1 MRAVPLVLVALA
13 ALSGCGNRTALEPRE
28 GTSLPPAPYGR
39 EEPLNADA
47 LLMPPSLAVPERN
60 VELRRRSEER
70 ENDPFDQSPPEDGVN
85 APAAP
90 PVADP
95 R

>member
-1 MRAVPLVLVALA
+1 MRIAPFLLVAALA

-28 GTSLPPAPYGR
+28 GAKLPPAPYGR

-47 LLMPPSLAVPERN
+47 LLRPPPLAVPERN

-70 ENDPFDQSPPEDGVN
+70 ENDPFDQPPPEDNSSEPV
-85 APAAP
+85 
-90 PVADP
+90 VADP